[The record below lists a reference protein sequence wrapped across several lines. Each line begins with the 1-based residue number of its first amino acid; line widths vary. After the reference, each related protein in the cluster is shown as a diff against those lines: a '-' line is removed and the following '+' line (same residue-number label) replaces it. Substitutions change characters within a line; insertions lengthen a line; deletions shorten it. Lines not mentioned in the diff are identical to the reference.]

1 LKININSI
9 YFDLISNDNII
20 YYIPPFSKVEKKL
33 AIRAIRRGYLNT
45 ISIYLFNAFLFEQ
58 LEIYKEFNIPFEFY
72 IYPNYANINYYDIII
87 NNIGNIDSIFYKL
100 SEEGE
105 FFSIRPYY
113 LDDVK
118 KIAWKHWAKTS
129 KLVAKQKAIYETKY
143 TFFIINNYRLS
154 EEFVE
159 KLNSFFKYLLTN
171 DIKFK
176 ILDLKTFLEKEDN
189 FIEIN
194 SLRKKLIYLAK
205 ISSFENSFNYTLLKD
220 KLLKL
225 ENYILISDK
234 NNSIKID
241 KEIKI

>member
-1 LKININSI
+1 MDLVTNDNIT
-9 YFDLISNDNII
+9 NDNII
-20 YYIPPFSKVEKKL
+20 YYIPPFSRVKRKL
-33 AIRAIRRGYLNT
+33 KIKGINRGYLNS
-45 ISIYLFNAFLFEQ
+45 ISIYLFIYFLFEQ
-58 LEIYKEFNIPFEFY
+58 LDIYKEFNIPFEFY
-72 IYPNYANINYYDIII
+72 IYPNYANINYYDIIV

-129 KLVAKQKAIYETKY
+129 KLVVKQKATYETKY
-143 TFFIINNYRLS
+143 TFFVINNYRLS

-159 KLNSFFKYLLTN
+159 KINSFFKYLLAN

-176 ILDLKTFLEKEDN
+176 VLDLKTFIEKEDPE
-189 FIEIN
+189 FIEVN
-194 SLRKKLIYLAK
+194 NLRKKLIYLSK
-205 ISSFENSFNYTLLKD
+205 IYSFEDGFNYSLLKD

-234 NNSIKID
+234 NNSLKID